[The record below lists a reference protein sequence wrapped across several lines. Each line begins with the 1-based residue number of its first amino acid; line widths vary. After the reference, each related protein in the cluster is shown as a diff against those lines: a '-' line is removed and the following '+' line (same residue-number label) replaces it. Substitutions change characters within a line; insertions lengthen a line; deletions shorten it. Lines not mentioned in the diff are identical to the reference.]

1 MCIIDEE
8 NQYLPAIDFDKDLQ
22 LTDVFYINNNDESL
36 VLHYGRSLY
45 LLMLKNYHLKLW
57 SGKNALQNKL
67 HLFPSFLGHIYDVN
81 ISSSQ
86 HLLAVRT
93 DKVS

>member
-8 NQYLPAIDFDKDLQ
+8 NQYLPAIYFPKWHRLHA
-22 LTDVFYINNNDESL
+22 VFYIKSNDESL
-36 VLHYGRSLY
+36 ILHYGRSLY

-67 HLFPSFLGHIYDVN
+67 HRFPSFLGYIFDVN
-81 ISSSQ
+81 ISSNQ
-86 HLLAVRT
+86 HLIAVKT
-93 DKVS
+93 GKVS

>member
-8 NQYLPAIDFDKDLQ
+8 NQYLPAIDFNKGHRLY
-22 LTDVFYINNNDESL
+22 DVFYIKSNDESL
-36 VLHYGRSLY
+36 VLRYGRSFY

-67 HLFPSFLGHIYDVN
+67 HRFPSFLGDINGVN
-81 ISSSQ
+81 ISSNQ
-86 HLLAVRT
+86 HLIALKT
-93 DKVS
+93 QKVS